1 MAGYARVPHLAAAAC
16 AAAVLAACG
25 TAGATPVVHRG
36 DSVAVRAGSLTARD
50 VAEAQTAF
58 AVDLLHAVCGR
69 APGENLLLSPTSA
82 AEALT
87 LLYPAARGETAEA
100 LGSVLHLPA
109 WSPDLV
115 AAVRDHTRALDGLR
129 YDGDLDDD
137 DAPDALQMSNRLWT
151 AAGVRPDQGY
161 LDAIATASD
170 ADVRA
175 LDFAGDPDG
184 ATDRINSTIDE
195 DTRGIIEKLFDEPLD
210 PGTTA
215 VLTNAVHLKARWA
228 VPFTDTRSAP
238 FAAPS
243 GEVTVEM
250 MGGSSGAGRAV
261 DGWQSV
267 ALPYRDGTLTAV
279 AVLPPEDA
287 APCTIDAATLAELR
301 VAEPEQ
307 VGVQLPRLMIEQ
319 SHQLLDVL
327 SELGLPADGD
337 WSALGADGAQITQV
351 VQKTHLEV
359 DEDGTEAAAA
369 TGVAMD
375 VSAAGPPRSVI
386 AFDRPFLFL
395 LADTAT
401 QSPLF
406 VTVVTDPSS

>member
-1 MAGYARVPHLAAAAC
+1 
-16 AAAVLAACG
+16 
-25 TAGATPVVHRG
+25 
-36 DSVAVRAGSLTARD
+36 
-50 VAEAQTAF
+50 
-58 AVDLLHAVCGR
+58 
-69 APGENLLLSPTSA
+69 
-82 AEALT
+82 
-87 LLYPAARGETAEA
+87 
-100 LGSVLHLPA
+100 
-109 WSPDLV
+109 
-115 AAVRDHTRALDGLR
+115 
-129 YDGDLDDD
+129 
-137 DAPDALQMSNRLWT
+137 MSNRLWT
-151 AAGVRPDQGY
+151 AAGVEPDQRY
-161 LDAIATASD
+161 LDDIATASD

-184 ATDRINSTIDE
+184 ATERINATIDQ

-215 VLTNAVHLKARWA
+215 VLTNALHLKARWA
-228 VPFTDTRSAP
+228 APFTDTRSAP
-238 FAAPS
+238 FDAPS

-250 MGGSSGAGRAV
+250 MSGSSGAGRAV

-267 ALPYRDGTLTAV
+267 ALPYRDGTLTAL

-287 APCTIDAATLAELR
+287 DPCTIDAATLAELR
-301 VAEPEQ
+301 DAEPQQ

-327 SELGLPADGD
+327 RELGMPVDGD
-337 WSALGADGAQITQV
+337 YSALGAEGAQISQV
-351 VQKTHLEV
+351 VQKTYLQV

-369 TGVAMD
+369 TGVAVG
-375 VSAAGPPRSVI
+375 VSAAGPQGPVI
-386 AFDRPFLFL
+386 AFDRPFLVL